1 MAIEITGRINF
12 DSSDVDEATQSVGE
26 LKNEV
31 NQLGES
37 SGGISKVET
46 NLSLAKDSAELLA
59 GSVTAVIGGL
69 ALLGIENKYIENL
82 TQGAVGAIAFGQ
94 GVAQAGEAAIRLSKN
109 QKVAAVTTKAVTIAQ
124 KAFNVAAKANP
135 YILAAALL
143 IGVVSAFAALAVA
156 IKDSAKESALANT
169 SATELAK
176 TLNED
181 ADAADRLN
189 LSLQDQADIF
199 QLALEEA
206 EKKLI
211 VTQDTENSLRLQGLS
226 EEDILDLKLEQLK
239 AVITTQEAQIATARQ
254 ALNADV
260 EQQQRYKDL
269 LANLLAPVKLV
280 GDTTVFLLNALSKV
294 GLVSKQTV
302 EDVQKSLDDTIDS
315 SLNTIFDP
323 EQTRKDGE
331 AVIAESENA
340 LLIIQNK
347 ADGFELTK
355 IANEKAARDK
365 RKAARDKEQAELDK
379 AAADKEAKDIDERV
393 IAEDARLAAVQ
404 LIKDNE
410 QSITNFLTG
419 QKQIRLDAKKTERQL
434 ELEQIQTDFDAK
446 LALVAGNEELLAKL
460 RDEQKTQEEATN
472 KKFDASDLATKKANA
487 DVEAAIAEKLAQ
499 EKINAQRRFLD
510 TTIQFAGEETALGK
524 TALIAKQ
531 VLNAK
536 ELVGNAQK
544 TLSNIALKSAESG
557 TDISVG
563 FAKTLSAG
571 FPQNIPL
578 LIGFGVQAISIGAAI
593 AKAVKASKA
602 TVAKV
607 PGASS
612 AGASSA
618 SSSATVSSG
627 PNVNFFGQGGNNT
640 NQAGEDEAIESDNQS
655 TAIQAFVSETD
666 LKRTTGRL
674 NNIREGAE
682 L

>member
-280 GDTTVFLLNALSKV
+280 GDTTVFLLNALSKA

-499 EKINAQRRFLD
+499 DKINAQRSFLD

-536 ELVGNAQK
+536 ELVDNAQK

-607 PGASS
+607 PGTSS

>member
-499 EKINAQRRFLD
+499 DKINAQRSFLD

-536 ELVGNAQK
+536 ELVDNAQK

-593 AKAVKASKA
+593 AKAVKAAKA

-607 PGASS
+607 PGTSS

>member
-280 GDTTVFLLNALSKV
+280 GDTTVFLLNALSKA

-499 EKINAQRRFLD
+499 EKINAQRNFLD

-536 ELVGNAQK
+536 ELVDNAQK

-607 PGASS
+607 PGTSS

>member
-499 EKINAQRRFLD
+499 DKINAQRSFLD

-536 ELVGNAQK
+536 ELVDNAQK

-607 PGASS
+607 PGTSS

>member
-189 LSLQDQADIF
+189 LSLEDQADIF

-499 EKINAQRRFLD
+499 DKINAQRSFLD

-536 ELVGNAQK
+536 ELVDNAQK

-607 PGASS
+607 PGTSS

>member
-536 ELVGNAQK
+536 ELVDNAQK

-593 AKAVKASKA
+593 AKAVKAAKA

-607 PGASS
+607 PGTSS

>member
-280 GDTTVFLLNALSKV
+280 GDTTVFLLNALSKA

-499 EKINAQRRFLD
+499 DKINAQRSFLD

-536 ELVGNAQK
+536 ELVDNAQK

>member
-189 LSLQDQADIF
+189 LSLEDQADIF

-499 EKINAQRRFLD
+499 DKINAQRSFLD

-536 ELVGNAQK
+536 ELVDNAQK

-640 NQAGEDEAIESDNQS
+640 NQAGEDGAIESDNQS

>member
-499 EKINAQRRFLD
+499 DKINAQRSFLD

-544 TLSNIALKSAESG
+544 TLSNIALKSAEAG

-593 AKAVKASKA
+593 AKAVKAAKA

-607 PGASS
+607 PGTSS

>member
-499 EKINAQRRFLD
+499 DKINAQRSFLD

-593 AKAVKASKA
+593 AKAVKAAKA

-607 PGASS
+607 PGTSS

>member
-499 EKINAQRRFLD
+499 DKINAQRSFLD

>member
-536 ELVGNAQK
+536 ELVDNAQK

>member
-499 EKINAQRRFLD
+499 EKINAQRSFLD

-536 ELVGNAQK
+536 ELVDNAQK

-593 AKAVKASKA
+593 AKAVKAAKA

-607 PGASS
+607 PGTSS

>member
-536 ELVGNAQK
+536 ELVDNAQK

-607 PGASS
+607 PGTSS

>member
-189 LSLQDQADIF
+189 LSLEDQADIF

-499 EKINAQRRFLD
+499 DKINAQRSFLD

-536 ELVGNAQK
+536 ELVDNAQK

>member
-499 EKINAQRRFLD
+499 EKINAQRNFLD

>member
-499 EKINAQRRFLD
+499 DKINAQRSFLD

-536 ELVGNAQK
+536 ELVDNAQK

>member
-607 PGASS
+607 PGTSS

>member
-189 LSLQDQADIF
+189 LSLEDQADIF

-280 GDTTVFLLNALSKV
+280 GDTTVFLLNALSKA

-499 EKINAQRRFLD
+499 DKINAQRSFLD

-536 ELVGNAQK
+536 ELVDNAQK

>member
-499 EKINAQRRFLD
+499 EKINAQRSFLD

-536 ELVGNAQK
+536 ELVDNAQK

-607 PGASS
+607 PGTSS

>member
-499 EKINAQRRFLD
+499 EKINAQRNFLD

-536 ELVGNAQK
+536 ELVDNAQK

-607 PGASS
+607 PGTSS